1 MKELL
6 NKVNLEI
13 EELKAIENELKTQLD
28 TLEDALESLIKAVEE
43 SSNYKEIKNK
53 RDNLY
58 LEWFRKSRKRK
69 ELEKVKNAIL
79 SFNEIKE

>member
-1 MKELL
+1 MKEIL

-13 EELKAIENELKTQLD
+13 EELKTVENELGTQLD
-28 TLEDALESLIKAVEE
+28 ILENDLVNLIKAVEE

-53 RDNLY
+53 RNDLY
-58 LEWFRKSRKRK
+58 LEWYRKSKKRQ

-79 SFNEIKE
+79 SFNDIKE

>member
-13 EELKAIENELKTQLD
+13 EELKAIENELETQLD

-69 ELEKVKNAIL
+69 ELEKVKNALL